1 MIRLNLIEA
10 AEKASLLDNVN
21 PVHVTDIAAQG
32 KSSKKKAITVLV
44 AAVFAVVAFS
54 CFISVFGVPKQ
65 LQGLLP
71 EPYLDLIGAED
82 PSRAALTLG
91 SGRTTTAGGSL
102 EAQAAAAD
110 AAIKQRE
117 SLTVKQVVGE
127 INPQALYNNNRK
139 DFFSF
144 LPLEKLSF
152 QRSAI
157 AQFLSFLNTAAPD
170 DVGFSDCVF
179 QSPNFYYVR
188 GVSAKPTSQRSFLER
203 IKTVSENFKTPP
215 LPENAPATDIT
226 AFGQFNVQNVKLDA
240 VTTFVHSAE
249 LAEEIKA
256 LKELAVANK
265 ITFSGL
271 EKPSVEDFGVYK
283 RYAYQVSFVAD
294 FPQLQQFAVALAES
308 KVRVGIQKVDLKL
321 VKRDMQASVRM
332 EVLVVP

>member
-21 PVHVTDIAAQG
+21 PVHVTDISAQA
-32 KSSKKKAITVLV
+32 KSSKKKALTILV
-44 AAVFAVVAFS
+44 AALFVVAAFS
-54 CFISVFGVPKQ
+54 CFISVFGVPKP

-71 EPYLDLIGAED
+71 EPYLELIGAED

-102 EAQAAAAD
+102 EAKAAAAN

-139 DFFSF
+139 DYYSF
-144 LPLEKLSF
+144 LPLEKLSY

-157 AQFLSFLNTAAPD
+157 AQFFTFLNTAVPD

-188 GVSAKPTSQRSFLER
+188 GVSGKPTSQRSFLER
-203 IKTVSENFKTPP
+203 IKIVSDNFKTPP

-226 AFGQFNVQNVKLDA
+226 AFGQFKVLNVKLGA
-240 VTTFVHSAE
+240 VSSFVRSAE
-249 LAEEIKA
+249 LPEEIKA
-256 LKELAVANK
+256 LKALAAANK
-265 ITFSGL
+265 ITFNGL
-271 EKPSVEDFGVYK
+271 EKPAIEDFGVYK
-283 RYAYQVSFVAD
+283 RYAYQVSFTSD
-294 FPQLQQFAVALAES
+294 FPQLQQFAVGLAES
-308 KVRVGIQKVDLKL
+308 NVRVGIQKAEMKL
-321 VKRDMQASVRM
+321 AKRDMQTSMRM
-332 EVLVVP
+332 EIFVVP